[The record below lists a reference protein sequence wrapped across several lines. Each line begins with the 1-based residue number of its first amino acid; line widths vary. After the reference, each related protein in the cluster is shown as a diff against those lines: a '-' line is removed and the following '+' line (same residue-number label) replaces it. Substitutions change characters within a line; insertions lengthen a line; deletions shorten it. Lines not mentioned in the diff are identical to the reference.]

1 MSADDERIQISDELV
16 NRLKNYMNDPMY
28 KEAVENSSTYNER
41 LVKERK
47 LRLPF
52 IDAQTGVAQSDCYIW
67 SSKLDR
73 MPGYHSAQL
82 YSYPARRWRK
92 KRRQYLLNDNYPTT
106 NTIKE
111 HSETNSNDAAIAAA
125 MAGQIGPNGV
135 GVSNQD
141 VSTINMNATN
151 YTNNNT
157 NTNIVQNGNCL
168 SISNNTNSNSALN
181 DMFDDS
187 KDSWLRYD
195 DDGSDLPDAGEL
207 DDPESDYEDYEEY
220 SSRKKKSKRKETTT
234 TTSSSSSTTT
244 TPTLKKKR
252 SEYTDSEK
260 PYQCEL
266 CGARYKT
273 RPGLSYHYSHSH
285 HENNNT
291 TNNSNNSNS
300 NNNNSNGALS
310 SSGNGSLIADE
321 DSNFFGSSTST
332 TTIPNAKS
340 NMQPQNQQIIAG
352 NHHHQPHLHH
362 HHPHLHHS
370 IQSSNTN
377 HSTSSHH
384 HHPHSHL
391 HHSLNSQSPIPMIGT
406 NHLPNNSSSTSSSP
420 SVSATRGQINQS
432 SDDNLKDRKDNN
444 KQKST
449 TSPTKRASPSNYC
462 DFCLGDS
469 NENKKTQEAEDLVS
483 CSDCGRS
490 AHPSCLQ
497 FTPTMI
503 LSVKKYRWQC
513 IECKSCG
520 ICGTSD
526 NDDQLLFCDDCDRGY
541 HMYCLKPPLTEPPE
555 GSWSC
560 QICIEEYHMP
570 KSTTATS
577 LLSSTTTT
585 TTTNIPSST
594 TSAAAAVAS
603 STTTTT
609 LPTINA
615 TNKVEIK

>member
-1 MSADDERIQISDELV
+1 MSAENERIQISDELV

-92 KRRQYLLNDNYPTT
+92 KRRQYLLNDNYSTT

-111 HSETNSNDAAIAAA
+111 HSESNSNDTALISAIG
-125 MAGQIGPNGV
+125 GQIGPNGGGV
-135 GVSNQD
+135 GSGVSNPD

-151 YTNNNT
+151 YNNNA
-157 NTNIVQNGNCL
+157 NIVQNGNCL
-168 SISNNTNSNSALN
+168 SMNNNTNSNSALN
-181 DMFDDS
+181 DIFDDS

-207 DDPESDYEDYEEY
+207 DDPESDYDDYEEY
-220 SSRKKKSKRKETTT
+220 NSRKKKSKRKETTT
-234 TTSSSSSTTT
+234 TSSTSSSTT

-285 HENNNT
+285 QENNT
-291 TNNSNNSNS
+291 SNK
-300 NNNNSNGALS
+300 NNSNGALS
-310 SSGNGSLIADE
+310 SSGNGSLIPDE
-321 DSNFFGSSTST
+321 DSNFFGS
-332 TTIPNAKS
+332 TTIQNAKS
-340 NMQPQNQQIIAG
+340 NMQQQNQPTTTATTTTTTMTTTT
-352 NHHHQPHLHH
+352 
-362 HHPHLHHS
+362 
-370 IQSSNTN
+370 NT
-377 HSTSSHH
+377 T
-384 HHPHSHL
+384 
-391 HHSLNSQSPIPMIGT
+391 
-406 NHLPNNSSSTSSSP
+406 
-420 SVSATRGQINQS
+420 
-432 SDDNLKDRKDNN
+432 
-444 KQKST
+444 
-449 TSPTKRASPSNYC
+449 TKRASPSNYC

-560 QICIEEYHMP
+560 QICIEEYHTP
-570 KSTTATS
+570 KST
-577 LLSSTTTT
+577 STTTITSTTTAT
-585 TTTNIPSST
+585 TTTMPAI
-594 TSAAAAVAS
+594 
-603 STTTTT
+603 
-609 LPTINA
+609 A
-615 TNKVEIK
+615 TNKDEIK

>member
-1 MSADDERIQISDELV
+1 MSAENERIQISDELV

-92 KRRQYLLNDNYPTT
+92 KRRQYLLNDNYSTT

-111 HSETNSNDAAIAAA
+111 HSESNSNDSALISAIG
-125 MAGQIGPNGV
+125 GQIGPNGGGV
-135 GVSNQD
+135 GSGVSNPD

-151 YTNNNT
+151 YNNNA
-157 NTNIVQNGNCL
+157 NIVQNGNCL
-168 SISNNTNSNSALN
+168 SMNNNTNSNSALN
-181 DMFDDS
+181 DIFDDS

-207 DDPESDYEDYEEY
+207 DDPESDYDDYEEY
-220 SSRKKKSKRKETTT
+220 NSRKKKSKRKETTT
-234 TTSSSSSTTT
+234 TSSTSSSTT

-285 HENNNT
+285 QENNT
-291 TNNSNNSNS
+291 S
-300 NNNNSNGALS
+300 NNNSNGALS
-310 SSGNGSLIADE
+310 SGNGSLIPDE
-321 DSNFFGSSTST
+321 DSNFFGS
-332 TTIPNAKS
+332 TTIQNAKS
-340 NMQPQNQQIIAG
+340 NMQQQNQQIIAG
-352 NHHHQPHLHH
+352 NHHHHH

-370 IQSSNTN
+370 IQSPNTN
-377 HSTSSHH
+377 HSPSSTPSSHH
-384 HHPHSHL
+384 HSHHHHSHL
-391 HHSLNSQSPIPMIGT
+391 HHSLSQNSQSPIPIIGT
-406 NHLPNNSSSTSSSP
+406 NHLPINSSSSI
-420 SVSATRGQINQS
+420 SATRGQINQS
-432 SDDNLKDRKDNN
+432 SDDNLKDRKENN
-444 KQKST
+444 KQQKST
-449 TSPTKRASPSNYC
+449 TTTTATTTTTTMTTTTNTTTKRASPSNYC

-560 QICIEEYHMP
+560 QICIEEYHTP
-570 KSTTATS
+570 KST
-577 LLSSTTTT
+577 STTTITSTTTAT
-585 TTTNIPSST
+585 TTTMPAI
-594 TSAAAAVAS
+594 
-603 STTTTT
+603 
-609 LPTINA
+609 A
-615 TNKVEIK
+615 TNKDEIK